1 VRRIRHLPS
10 PALTIS
16 VLALIV
22 AVGGSSYVLASGNRQ
37 KRVIVRVSRRVAN
50 RRIRKL
56 APRLSVNHANTAAT
70 AGAAGTA
77 TTAGHADSADTATLA
92 NHAYTA
98 YHDGE
103 VKLHA
108 STFATVGTLHIPEPG
123 AYVVLAKLF
132 VNNHDGGI
140 EYASG
145 VCELVAPG
153 ATDQTDFTVGPT
165 FDTVTEAISLQVT
178 PVLSGPADVNVRCE
192 YNSQPPSTTVD
203 INADWQKITAI
214 QVAGRTTTGF

>member
-1 VRRIRHLPS
+1 MAI
-10 PALTIS
+10 A
-16 VLALIV
+16 VLALTV

-37 KRVIVRVSRRVAN
+37 RRVIVRVSRREAN

-56 APRLSVNHANTAAT
+56 APRLSVAHAD
-70 AGAAGTA
+70 TA
-77 TTAGHADSADTATLA
+77 TSARSADTATSAGHADTADTADTATLA

-108 STFATVGTLHIPEPG
+108 VTYATVGALHIPEPG
-123 AYVVLAKLF
+123 AYVILAKLF

-140 EYASG
+140 EYAVG
-145 VCELVAPG
+145 ACQLVAPG
-153 ATDQTDFTVGPT
+153 ATDETDFTVGST

-178 PVLSGPADVNVRCE
+178 PVLSAPADVTVRCE
-192 YNSQPPSTTVD
+192 YESHPSSTTVD